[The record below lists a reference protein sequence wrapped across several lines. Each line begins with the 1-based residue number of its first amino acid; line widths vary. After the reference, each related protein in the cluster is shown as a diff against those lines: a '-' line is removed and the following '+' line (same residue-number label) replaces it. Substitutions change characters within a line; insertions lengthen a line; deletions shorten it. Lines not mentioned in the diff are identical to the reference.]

1 VRDLLGDHLRITH
14 TCLSIDLPQ
23 ETSPKSQPNP
33 TNGDSPKKDPKMKK
47 KKRALER
54 RRGEA
59 LHYVGG
65 RLPPP
70 ARAGARGARR
80 RTVGRQ
86 QREGVINQIC
96 GGWEGQRT
104 GGRGWRV
111 GCDNRF

>member
-1 VRDLLGDHLRITH
+1 
-14 TCLSIDLPQ
+14 
-23 ETSPKSQPNP
+23 
-33 TNGDSPKKDPKMKK
+33 MK

-86 QREGVINQIC
+86 RREGVINQIC

-104 GGRGWRV
+104 GGRRDGEW
-111 GCDNRF
+111 GAAAGSELGFQE